1 MRSLALL
8 LLIAL
13 AGCSDNPAAPSPYG
27 ARLSISVTPVE
38 APSYDSPNILFGGDP
53 GLMTIYGRIVTPDP
67 CYELSA
73 FRTLAGNELKVTIV
87 ATPRRKGCA
96 SSVDH
101 FDFQVLSDRPP
112 CPHATVW
119 YHFEGSELPDVK
131 VGELNILCGPSALS
145 AHAAGRRM

>member
-1 MRSLALL
+1 MRSVPFF

-27 ARLSISVTPVE
+27 AALSISVTPVDM
-38 APSYDSPNILFGGDP
+38 PYSDSPNIRIGVSD
-53 GLMTIYGRIVTPDP
+53 GLMTVYGRIVTPDP

-73 FRTLAGNELKVTIV
+73 YRTLAGNELKVTIV
-87 ATPRRKGCA
+87 ATPHRKGCA

-101 FDFQVLSDRPP
+101 FDFQVLSDTPA

-119 YHFEGSELPDVK
+119 YHYEGVDWPDVK
-131 VGELNILCGPSALS
+131 VGELNILC
-145 AHAAGRRM
+145 